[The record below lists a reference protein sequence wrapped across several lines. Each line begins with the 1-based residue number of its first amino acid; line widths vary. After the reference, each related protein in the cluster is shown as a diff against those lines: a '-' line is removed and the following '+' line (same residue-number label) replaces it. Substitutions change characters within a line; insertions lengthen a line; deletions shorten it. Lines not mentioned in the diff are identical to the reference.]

1 MSDSDLL
8 RRGDVKAVV
17 REAFSHKPHPHLD
30 LRYQEALAAIDAVP
44 AAADGRWEI
53 EINRLI
59 AEYNDSIDKE
69 CCKNDTGDETLGL
82 VVLDLE
88 KIRDDLRVPAAQ
100 P

>member
-53 EINRLI
+53 EILPPTQ
-59 AEYNDSIDKE
+59 AEWDFALNDFG
-69 CCKNDTGDETLGL
+69 GDG
-82 VVLDLE
+82 
-88 KIRDDLRVPAAQ
+88 A
-100 P
+100 